1 MAKEWYLLNSP
12 YDQVSGYENEG
23 LYDFGEEGFLEA
35 LETDIA
41 SDVEICNYD
50 LSEVTKTRAIIQG
63 RTKDTKLNSITRQML
78 IPIGSCKSGMYV
90 KYKGIYWLIVGFVDD
105 NTVMYEKAVL
115 SLCNW
120 KLSWIN
126 SKGDIIQRWVSIISA
141 SQYNNGETG
150 MQFYFVRSDQL
161 LISLPDDDE
170 SLLIPDGC
178 RFVIDKRCK
187 IYEKD
192 FDDSVVQDTS
202 NSLATYQLTR
212 SDTVLY
218 DFGDSGHMEFIATQD
233 EQHENDGYYKIDGVG
248 YWLCDKPSNIS
259 DKKQVL
265 SSSILCDSTD
275 IFNGIEAGIFTA
287 EFIDADG
294 NIANITPHWTVNC
307 DFADKLEIVQAN
319 NSISISADNNK
330 LINKSF
336 ELLLDGDGYTTTSLT
351 ITIRAFF

>member
-23 LYDFGEEGFLEA
+23 LNDFGQEGFLEA
-35 LETDIA
+35 LETEIA
-41 SDVEICNYD
+41 SDVDICNYD
-50 LSEVTKTRAIIQG
+50 LSEVTHTRVIIQG
-63 RTKDTKLNSITRQML
+63 RTQDTKLNSITRQML
-78 IPIGSCKSGMYV
+78 APIGTCKAGMYV
-90 KYKGIYWLIVGFVDD
+90 KYKDIYWLIVGFVDD
-105 NTVMYEKAVL
+105 NSVMYEKAVL

-120 KLSWIN
+120 KLSWLN
-126 SKGDIIQRWVSIISA
+126 AKGKVIQRWVSIISA

-192 FDDSVVQDTS
+192 FNDSVIENTS
-202 NSLATYQLTR
+202 NALATYQLTR

-218 DFGDSGHMEFIATQD
+218 DFGDNGHMEFIATQD
-233 EQHENDGYYKIDGVG
+233 EQHENDGYYRIDDVG
-248 YWLCDKPSNIS
+248 YWLCDKPDIKN

-265 SSSILCDSTD
+265 SSSIQYESDE
-275 IFNGIEAGIFTA
+275 IFIGIEPGIFTA
-287 EFIDADG
+287 EFIDVDG
-294 NIANITPHWTVNC
+294 NVVSITPHWTVNC
-307 DFADKLEIVQAN
+307 DFVDKLEIIEAN
-319 NSISISADNNK
+319 NSISISANDNK